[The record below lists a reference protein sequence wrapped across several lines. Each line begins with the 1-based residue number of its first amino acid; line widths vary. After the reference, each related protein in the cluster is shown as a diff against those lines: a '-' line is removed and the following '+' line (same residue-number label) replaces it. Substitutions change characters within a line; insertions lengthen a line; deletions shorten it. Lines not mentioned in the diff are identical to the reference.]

1 MPGRN
6 EYRDIKMEMAELGP
20 TLAAIGLSREQL
32 IDLCILVGT
41 DFNEGIRGIG
51 PKKALKLIK
60 EHGTALKALDSLD
73 KELPE
78 YEEIKEVFLHFEH
91 VDEYDL
97 RLRQPDREKV
107 LEMLV
112 GQFDFGQQRVEN
124 ALLKMSPP
132 ALKRPEKGNQR
143 SLDSFF

>member
-1 MPGRN
+1 
-6 EYRDIKMEMAELGP
+6 
-20 TLAAIGLSREQL
+20 LA
-32 IDLCILVGT
+32 
-41 DFNEGIRGIG
+41 
-51 PKKALKLIK
+51 
-60 EHGTALKALDSLD
+60 SLD

-91 VDEYDL
+91 ADEYDL
-97 RLRQPDREKV
+97 RLRPPDQDKV
-107 LEMLV
+107 LDMLV

-132 ALKRPEKGNQR
+132 APRRPEKGNQR